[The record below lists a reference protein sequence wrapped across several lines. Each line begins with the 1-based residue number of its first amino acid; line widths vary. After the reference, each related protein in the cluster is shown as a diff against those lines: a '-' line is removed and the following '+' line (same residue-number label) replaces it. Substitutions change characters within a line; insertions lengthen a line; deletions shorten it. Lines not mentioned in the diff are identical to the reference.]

1 VFKTLKIN
9 PNLTVPKKNGKGR
22 ERLTYGNLKEHSRRG
37 HRKVYTADKPRLGI
51 NHPNHIGAFWYKE
64 SIVGDIREG
73 IVHKD
78 YKVESEEE

>member
-1 VFKTLKIN
+1 MVRVERDLH
-9 PNLTVPKKNGKGR
+9 TVISMSTV
-22 ERLTYGNLKEHSRRG
+22 EEDTE
-37 HRKVYTADKPRLGI
+37 KVYTADKPRLGI